1 MSQEWTPEQVKELRL
16 RLGKTQKE
24 FAEMLGVHV
33 VTIIRW
39 RRATSTRRRWLSSSW
54 TPTTHRD
61 PRR

>member
-1 MSQEWTPEQVKELRL
+1 MSDREWTDEEVKELRL

-39 RRATSTRRRWLSSSW
+39 EKGNFNPSKLAIKLLDTYAAQS
-54 TPTTHRD
+54 
-61 PRR
+61 

>member
-1 MSQEWTPEQVKELRL
+1 MSGWTPEKVKDLRL

-39 RRATSTRRRWLSSSW
+39 EKGNFNPSKMALNLLDTYQGS
-54 TPTTHRD
+54 
-61 PRR
+61 

>member
-39 RRATSTRRRWLSSSW
+39 EKGNFNPSKMALKLLDTYDAS
-54 TPTTHRD
+54 
-61 PRR
+61 